1 MLEDVAGACTPS
13 WPTMHYGLLV
23 SGGQLPRFDVAGD
36 FKAREAINISPV
48 EPGKTVEVK
57 VTGVI
62 EAEDT
67 VRVASM

>member
-1 MLEDVAGACTPS
+1 
-13 WPTMHYGLLV
+13 MHTKLADDALRVVGL
-23 SGGQLPRFDVAGD
+23 GWAAPEIRRGRE